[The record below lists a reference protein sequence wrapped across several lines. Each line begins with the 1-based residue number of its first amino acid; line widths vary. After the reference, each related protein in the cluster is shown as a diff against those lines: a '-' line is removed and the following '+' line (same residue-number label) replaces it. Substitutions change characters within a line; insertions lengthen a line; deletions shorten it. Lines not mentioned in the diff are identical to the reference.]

1 MKHEPRIEAAPSPQE
16 QTRAKIV
23 RDAMAHVAHG
33 LTLDRRH
40 DDAHRLH
47 EARKLDDATLAQLGR
62 LLK

>member
-16 QTRAKIV
+16 QARAKMV
-23 RDAMAHVAHG
+23 RDALAHVAHG

-40 DDAHRLH
+40 DDAHRLL
-47 EARKLDDATLAQLGR
+47 AVGKMDDATLAQLGR